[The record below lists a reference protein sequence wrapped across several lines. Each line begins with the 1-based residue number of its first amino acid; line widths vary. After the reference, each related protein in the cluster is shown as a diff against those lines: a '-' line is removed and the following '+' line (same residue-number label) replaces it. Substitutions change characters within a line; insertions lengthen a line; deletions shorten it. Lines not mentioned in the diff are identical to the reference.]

1 MFKVEFVQNKKVVQR
16 EKCWD
21 RWIAVNVARN
31 GGYYDLV
38 HYDQVNI
45 YRQSGM
51 EKKLVEVVRA

>member
-21 RWIAVNVARN
+21 RAVAVKLARN
-31 GGYYDLV
+31 CELV
-38 HYDQVNI
+38 HFDQVNI